1 MMAQEKNVATTAGAA
16 TRAAG
21 SVSGLGV
28 DHTGLA
34 CALPGRS
41 WQRGML
47 LGDDL
52 YIKQAYRGSMK
63 RAIPTRYVCFFP
75 FPKQI
80 SCKEKREV
88 L

>member
-1 MMAQEKNVATTAGAA
+1 MLRAEQRCSHDGAEKKVATTAGAA

-47 LGDDL
+47 YGDWL
-52 YIKQAYRGSMK
+52 YEK
-63 RAIPTRYVCFFP
+63 RA
-75 FPKQI
+75 
-80 SCKEKREV
+80 
-88 L
+88 